1 MRRPSRCSF
10 EIEYA
15 DLNPVCRDKTG
26 TRSRLRFNTG
36 IHLAIY
42 FLVEPRPNDPLIPHA
57 VGTDHITVLA
67 TEYDLAGYILDRIW
81 ELIVNG
87 K

>member
-1 MRRPSRCSF
+1 MQFRNRTSTLF
-10 EIEYA
+10 V
-15 DLNPVCRDKTG
+15 NDKTC
-26 TRSRLRFNTG
+26 THSRQRFNTG

-42 FLVEPRPNDPLIPHA
+42 FLAEPGPNDRLIPHA

-67 TEYDLAGYILDRIW
+67 VEYDLAGYILDRIW